1 MLTAQELIVIFV
13 ISFITNATPFF
24 GAPYTLITTSI
35 LIKSGVSPLSLI
47 LAVVLSGLG
56 ASLSKLVMYALGI
69 AIRKPLKNNK
79 NILLIE
85 KISKSYGFY
94 AALFILTILPLLPL
108 DDYIFLAGG
117 VARLSVFRMILISI
131 IGKILK
137 SGIEIS
143 IELTGISLIA
153 SIFSINEFELS
164 IISIIVFILLGILLF
179 KLDWEEILKRGEKFL
194 REKLKI
200 NL

>member
-1 MLTAQELIVIFV
+1 MG
-13 ISFITNATPFF
+13 ATPFF

>member
-1 MLTAQELIVIFV
+1 
-13 ISFITNATPFF
+13 
-24 GAPYTLITTSI
+24 
-35 LIKSGVSPLSLI
+35 LSLI

-69 AIRKPLKNNK
+69 AIRKPLKVIR
-79 NILLIE
+79 ILLIE

-94 AALFILTILPLLPL
+94 AALFILTILPFLPL

-131 IGKILK
+131 IGKTLK

>member
-1 MLTAQELIVIFV
+1 MLTTQELIVIFV

-47 LAVVLSGLG
+47 LAIVLSGLG

-79 NILLIE
+79 NILFIE
-85 KISKSYGFY
+85 KISRSYGFY
-94 AALFILTILPLLPL
+94 IALLILSILPILPL

-117 VARLSVFRMILISI
+117 IAKLSVFKMVVVSIISKIIKSAIEISVELAGISLLASVLGINAFELSLISI
-131 IGKILK
+131 L
-137 SGIEIS
+137 
-143 IELTGISLIA
+143 
-153 SIFSINEFELS
+153 
-164 IISIIVFILLGILLF
+164 VFVLLGILLF
-179 KLDWEEILKRGEKFL
+179 KLDWEQLLRKGEKFL

>member
-1 MLTAQELIVIFV
+1 MLTTQELIVIFV

-47 LAVVLSGLG
+47 LAIVLSGLG

-79 NILLIE
+79 NILFIE
-85 KISKSYGFY
+85 KISRSYGFY
-94 AALFILTILPLLPL
+94 IALLILSILPILPL

-117 VARLSVFRMILISI
+117 IAKLSVFKMVVVSI
-131 IGKILK
+131 ISKIIK
-137 SGIEIS
+137 SAIEIS
-143 IELTGISLIA
+143 IELAGISLLA
-153 SIFSINEFELS
+153 SVLGINAFELS
-164 IISIIVFILLGILLF
+164 LISILVFVLLGILLF
-179 KLDWEEILKRGEKFL
+179 KLDWEQLLRKGEKFL

>member
-1 MLTAQELIVIFV
+1 MLTTQELIVIFV

-47 LAVVLSGLG
+47 LAIILSGLG

-79 NILLIE
+79 NILFIE

-94 AALFILTILPLLPL
+94 VALLILSILPILPL

-117 VARLSVFRMILISI
+117 IAKLSVFKMVMVSI
-131 IGKILK
+131 ISKIIK
-137 SGIEIS
+137 SGIEIG
-143 IELTGISLIA
+143 IELTGISLVA
-153 SIFSINEFELS
+153 SLLDINAFELS
-164 IISIIVFILLGILLF
+164 IISAVVFALLGVLFF
-179 KLDWEEILKRGEKFL
+179 KLDWEKLLKKGEKFL
-194 REKLKI
+194 REKLKN

>member
-1 MLTAQELIVIFV
+1 MLTTQELIVIFV

-47 LAVVLSGLG
+47 LAIVLSGLG

-79 NILLIE
+79 NILFIE

-94 AALFILTILPLLPL
+94 IALLILSILPILPL

-117 VARLSVFRMILISI
+117 IAKLSVFKMVVVSIISKIIKSAIEISVELAGISLLASVLGINAFELSLISI
-131 IGKILK
+131 L
-137 SGIEIS
+137 
-143 IELTGISLIA
+143 
-153 SIFSINEFELS
+153 
-164 IISIIVFILLGILLF
+164 VFVLLGILLF
-179 KLDWEEILKRGEKFL
+179 KLDWEQLLRKGEKFL

>member
-69 AIRKPLKNNK
+69 AIRKPLKDNK
-79 NILLIE
+79 NILIIE

-94 AALFILTILPLLPL
+94 AALFILTILPFLPL

-131 IGKILK
+131 IGKTLK